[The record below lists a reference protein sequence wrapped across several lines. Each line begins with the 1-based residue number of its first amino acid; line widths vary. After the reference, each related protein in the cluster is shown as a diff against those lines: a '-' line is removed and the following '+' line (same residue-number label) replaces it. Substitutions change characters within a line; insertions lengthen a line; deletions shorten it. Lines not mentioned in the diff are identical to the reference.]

1 MAPLRVGAYLPAPN
15 LYPYGGAGAGATAKA
30 LSEAMAAETAAA
42 EAAAAAAAADAAA
55 ASVADRVEMAVEV
68 LEHAKGLGLWFS
80 DDKVL
85 VKIEPW
91 SDAVGKLEVGDK
103 LLALDG
109 SPCAGEP

>member
-1 MAPLRVGAYLPAPN
+1 
-15 LYPYGGAGAGATAKA
+15 
-30 LSEAMAAETAAA
+30 
-42 EAAAAAAAADAAA
+42 
-55 ASVADRVEMAVEV
+55 MAVEV